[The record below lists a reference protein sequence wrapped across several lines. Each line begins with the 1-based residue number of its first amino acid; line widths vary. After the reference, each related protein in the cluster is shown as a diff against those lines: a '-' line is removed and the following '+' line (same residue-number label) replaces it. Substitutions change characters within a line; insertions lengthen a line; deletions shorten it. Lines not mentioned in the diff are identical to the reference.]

1 MNSLNGET
9 LLTGLIA
16 NPARHSLSPL
26 MWNTSFQEKNMNYAY
41 LTFEVEEGKLTEA
54 VRGVRALSIRGVNV
68 SMPFKQSVI
77 PCLLYTSPSPRDS

>member
-26 MWNTSFQEKNMNYAY
+26 MWNTSFQEKKHE
-41 LTFEVEEGKLTEA
+41 LC
-54 VRGVRALSIRGVNV
+54 LSDI
-68 SMPFKQSVI
+68 
-77 PCLLYTSPSPRDS
+77 